1 MEKLD
6 TSVIVSS
13 ASHNGYGTLRSFH
26 ESIGW
31 TVFGPPE
38 IRDPRGVRRRAEDA
52 YFAVNEPSAAVWLLS
67 FDGAAL
73 ARIDLPAGLDPGGG
87 AFASDGT
94 YYVGSRSQR
103 SIERVD
109 LTARRYRG
117 PAIALAGISF
127 PRGFA
132 VLDDGRFVVA
142 SGTHPVLGG
151 GQRGLFLYDR
161 RGRIENDAFVDDPL
175 LDPLDLALCDGY
187 LYVTSEFP
195 FGSNHAAVSLRRYDV
210 QNGAP
215 AGAWCAEN
223 TPAFRRVEKPR
234 GIAVTDYGILLIC
247 AQNCV
252 LAVDVTTSGRAWL
265 VAEDQHLAGQS
276 LALCP
281 DLLKRKQI

>member
-1 MEKLD
+1 MNKLGA
-6 TSVIVSS
+6 SLIVSS
-13 ASHNGYGTLRSFH
+13 ASDGGYGTLRSFD

-52 YFAVNEPSAAVWLLS
+52 YVVVNEPSAAVWLLS

-73 ARIDLPAGLDPGGG
+73 ARIDLPPGLDPGGG

-117 PAIALAGISF
+117 PAVALTGISF

-132 VLDDGRFVVA
+132 ILDDGRFVVA
-142 SGTHPVLGG
+142 SGTHPVLGR

-161 RGRIENDAFVDDPL
+161 SRKIENDAFVDDPL
-175 LDPLDLALCDGY
+175 LDPLDLALCNGY

-210 QNGAP
+210 RNGAP
-215 AGAWCAEN
+215 AGTWSAED

-234 GIAVTDYGILLIC
+234 GIAATDYGILLIC

-252 LAVDVTTSGRAWL
+252 LAVDSTTSGKAWL
-265 VAEDQHLAGQS
+265 VAEDDHLAGQS
-276 LALCP
+276 LALSP
-281 DLLKRKQI
+281 DLARRKPI